1 MDSGAEFE
9 NSKDKTRFMA
19 TKHDAT
25 FWKNGESIHVYY
37 LNSKLGVPDD
47 RDYTEDDYLDDTL
60 EAYEGYG
67 ITKTD
72 KAKVTLAGKEY
83 TRVELTL
90 SFNGKEAH
98 LYFYVR
104 KLDANLLVM
113 IEGDSMSDKRADF
126 FEELFREK

>member
-47 RDYTEDDYLDDTL
+47 RDYTEDDYLNDATKT
-60 EAYEGYG
+60 YEGYG
-67 ITKTD
+67 VTD
-72 KAKVTLAGKEY
+72 SNRTKVTVAGKEY
-83 TRVELTL
+83 TRAELVL
-90 SFNGKEAH
+90 HFNGQEAH
-98 LYFYVR
+98 LYFYAR
-104 KLDANLLVM
+104 KLDDNLLVM

-126 FEELFREK
+126 FEKLFQ